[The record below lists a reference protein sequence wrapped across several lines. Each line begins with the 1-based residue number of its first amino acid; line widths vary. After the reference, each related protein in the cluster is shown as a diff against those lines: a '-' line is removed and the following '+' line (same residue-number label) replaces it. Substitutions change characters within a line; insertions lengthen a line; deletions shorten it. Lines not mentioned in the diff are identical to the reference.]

1 MTNCHQQG
9 SERIDRSRQKNYN
22 WKHSIALC
30 KTCFTDTKN
39 ALKIKLLRVHSLL
52 YFPNKP
58 IYQPIN
64 SDNQWARRQ
73 VDWETFVSK
82 CPVEGETKYYNWQ
95 SVSLPYAAFSAGRM
109 CQTFCFIS
117 TATKQQEAMSDTHF
131 LSCSDKSS
139 VCYIYFFDKLWT
151 NCN

>member
-9 SERIDRSRQKNYN
+9 SEQIDRSRQKNYN

-30 KTCFTDTKN
+30 KICFTDN
-39 ALKIKLLRVHSLL
+39 MNSLKIKLLRVHSLL

-82 CPVEGETKYYNWQ
+82 CPVEGQTTIGRVYLFPMQLFQQGECVKLF
-95 SVSLPYAAFSAGRM
+95 VSYPRQLSKKKLCPTR
-109 CQTFCFIS
+109 TFYHAVTNHLFAI
-117 TATKQQEAMSDTHF
+117 
-131 LSCSDKSS
+131 
-139 VCYIYFFDKLWT
+139 YIFDKLWT

>member
-1 MTNCHQQG
+1 MTNCHQQQG
-9 SERIDRSRQKNYN
+9 SEQIDRSRQKNYN

-117 TATKQQEAMSDTHF
+117 TATRSYVRHALFIMQWQIICLLYM
-131 LSCSDKSS
+131 
-139 VCYIYFFDKLWT
+139 IFFDKLWT